1 MSELFKTYRF
11 FTFSA
16 LIISSAVVLGL
27 AANFATLFLP
37 HIDRPFVVFAL
48 IVPSGTIVI
57 LTLVLM
63 RSMPSTDLGFLFLLA
78 VGWLTMGAWST
89 DVIGNVQ
96 CFGLQGTQ
104 PTKNNGT
111 MPLTQYC
118 YEMKSIE
125 AFSWANF
132 AVMTICFL
140 IILILAS
147 RAAAMG
153 RPIWNESMSELP
165 WFGQYGSPYGYGGGQ
180 MPMYYGGGGGPGGGQ
195 PYVIQQAPGHS
206 VVIQPNPGGMPTVTQ
221 VPGLVNSGM

>member
-1 MSELFKTYRF
+1 MSETFKTYRF
-11 FTFSA
+11 FTYSA
-16 LIISSAVVLGL
+16 LILSSAVVLGL

-37 HIDRPFVVFAL
+37 NIDRPFVVFAL
-48 IVPSGTIVI
+48 IVPTGTIII

-63 RSMPSTDLGFLFLLA
+63 RSMPSTDLGALFLLS
-78 VGWLTMGAWST
+78 VGWLTMGAWSE
-89 DVIGNVQ
+89 DVIGHVQ
-96 CFGLQGTQ
+96 CFGLTGTQ

-111 MPLTQYC
+111 MSAQQYC

-132 AVMTICFL
+132 AIMLICFL

-147 RAAAMG
+147 RASAMN
-153 RPIWNESMSELP
+153 REIWNESMSELP
-165 WFGQYGSPYGYGGGQ
+165 WFGQYGSPYGYGGQQ
-180 MPMYYGGGGGPGGGQ
+180 MPMYYPGGGGAGGQ

-221 VPGLVNSGM
+221 VPGLVNSGGI